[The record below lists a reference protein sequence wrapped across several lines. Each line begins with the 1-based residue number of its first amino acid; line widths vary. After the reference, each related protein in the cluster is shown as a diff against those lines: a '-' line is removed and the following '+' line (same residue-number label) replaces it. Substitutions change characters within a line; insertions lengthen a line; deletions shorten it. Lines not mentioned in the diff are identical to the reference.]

1 MKTYGVIIERRET
14 RSATVEVEA
23 PNVTQAKAAARE
35 KCRTTAQFINVPVMA
50 LRFVAVDSWEC
61 DS

>member
-14 RSATVEVEA
+14 RSVTVEVQA
-23 PNVTQAKAAARE
+23 PNVTQAKRAARE
-35 KCRTTAQFINVPVMA
+35 KARTTSQFLNVPVMS

-61 DS
+61 DQ